1 MEKKLNLELQKQR
14 LNYLISIL
22 LKETEYQI
30 QIPEDLSKKHFI
42 YKSLCN
48 MREPEPLP
56 KDIIIKENEY
66 LQERLKTFT
75 LTRINEIQPLIF
87 THPFL
92 SSSKKIKNLK
102 NICLW
107 KGDITKLQID
117 AIVNAGNSKGLGCFV
132 PTHVCI
138 DNQIHSEAGTGLK
151 LECYEYMKKIGRDLY
166 DGEAMITNGYN
177 LPCKKVIQTVGPC
190 LEEFQ
195 GGKPTQEQIKSL
207 SKCYINCLK
216 LLVQNNLCSIA
227 FPAISTGL
235 FGFPKVLAAKIA
247 ICNIDEFL
255 NGLETTKKDKIKVVI
270 NVYDESNL
278 KIYEDV
284 IINEFSK

>member
-1 MEKKLNLELQKQR
+1 METLSNTETQKQR

-22 LKETEYQI
+22 LSETNYKI
-30 QIPEDLSKKHFI
+30 KIPENLNEKHYI

-48 MREPEPLP
+48 MRSPNPLP
-56 KDIIIKENEY
+56 KEFISTENAY
-66 LQERLKTFT
+66 LQDRLKSFP
-75 LTRINEIQPLIF
+75 LTNINQIQPLII

-92 SSSKKIKNLK
+92 SESKKIKNLK

-117 AIVNAGNSKGLGCFV
+117 AIVNAGNNEGLGCFV

-138 DNQIHSEAGTGLK
+138 DNQIHSEAGTGLR
-151 LECYEYMKKIGRDLY
+151 LECYEYMKKINRVLL
-166 DGEAMITNGYN
+166 DGEAMITNAYN

-190 LEEFQ
+190 LDQ
-195 GGKPTQEQIKSL
+195 NQENPNQIQVKSL
-207 SKCYINCLK
+207 GECYINSLK

-235 FGFPKVLAAKIA
+235 FGFPKLLAAKIA
-247 ICNIDEFL
+247 IGKIDEFIS
-255 NGLETTKKDKIKVVI
+255 GLDNSYKDKIKVVI
-270 NVYDESNL
+270 NVYDDNNL
-278 KIYEDV
+278 KVYENV
-284 IINEFSK
+284 IIKEFYK

>member
-1 MEKKLNLELQKQR
+1 METLSNTETQKQR

-22 LKETEYQI
+22 LSETNYKI
-30 QIPEDLSKKHFI
+30 KIPENLNEKHYI

-48 MREPEPLP
+48 MRSPNPLP
-56 KDIIIKENEY
+56 KEFITTENAY
-66 LQERLKTFT
+66 LQDRLKSFP
-75 LTRINEIQPLIF
+75 LTNINQIQPLII

-92 SSSKKIKNLK
+92 SESKKIKNLK

-117 AIVNAGNSKGLGCFV
+117 AIVNAGNNEGLGCFV

-138 DNQIHSEAGTGLK
+138 DNQIHSEAGTGLR
-151 LECYEYMKKIGRDLY
+151 LECYEYMKKINRVLL
-166 DGEAMITNGYN
+166 DGEAMITNAYN

-190 LEEFQ
+190 LEQ
-195 GGKPTQEQIKSL
+195 NQENPNQIQVKSL
-207 SKCYINCLK
+207 GECYVNSLK

-235 FGFPKVLAAKIA
+235 FGFPKLLAAKIA
-247 ICNIDEFL
+247 IGKIDEFIS
-255 NGLETTKKDKIKVVI
+255 GLDNSYKDKIKVVI
-270 NVYDESNL
+270 NVYDDNNL
-278 KIYEDV
+278 KVYENV
-284 IINEFSK
+284 IIKEFYK

>member
-1 MEKKLNLELQKQR
+1 METLSNTETQKQR

-22 LKETEYQI
+22 LSETNYKI
-30 QIPEDLSKKHFI
+30 KIPENLNEKHYI

-48 MREPEPLP
+48 MRSPNPLP
-56 KDIIIKENEY
+56 KEFISTENAY
-66 LQERLKTFT
+66 LQDRLKSFP
-75 LTRINEIQPLIF
+75 LTNINQIQPLIL

-92 SSSKKIKNLK
+92 SETNKIKNLK

-117 AIVNAGNSKGLGCFV
+117 AIVNAGNNEGLGCFV

-138 DNQIHSEAGTGLK
+138 DNQIHSEAGTGLR
-151 LECYEYMKKIGRDLY
+151 LECYEYMKKINRVLY

-190 LEEFQ
+190 LEQ
-195 GGKPTQEQIKSL
+195 NQTNPSQIQIKSL
-207 SKCYINCLK
+207 GECYINSLK
-216 LLVQNNLCSIA
+216 LLVQNNLNSIA

-235 FGFPKVLAAKIA
+235 FGFPKFLAAKIA
-247 ICNIDEFL
+247 ISKIDEFIS
-255 NGLETTKKDKIKVVI
+255 GLDDNHKDSIKVVI
-270 NVYDESNL
+270 NVYDDNNL
-278 KIYEDV
+278 KVYENV
-284 IINEFSK
+284 IIKEFYK

>member
-1 MEKKLNLELQKQR
+1 MEKNPNVETQKKR

-22 LKETEYQI
+22 LSETNYQI
-30 QIPEDLSKKHFI
+30 KIPDNLNEKHYI

-48 MREPEPLP
+48 MRSPNPLP
-56 KDIIIKENEY
+56 QEFITTENAY
-66 LQERLKTFT
+66 LQDRLKSFP
-75 LTRINEIQPLIF
+75 LTNINEIQPLIL

-92 SSSKKIKNLK
+92 SETNKIKNLK

-117 AIVNAGNSKGLGCFV
+117 AIVNAGNNEGLGCFV

-138 DNQIHSEAGTGLK
+138 DNQIHSEAGTGLR
-151 LECYEYMKKIGRDLY
+151 LECYEYMKKINRVLY

-190 LEEFQ
+190 LEQ
-195 GGKPTQEQIKSL
+195 NQTNPSQIQIKSL
-207 SKCYINCLK
+207 GECYINSLK
-216 LLVQNNLCSIA
+216 LLIQNNLNSIA

-235 FGFPKVLAAKIA
+235 FGFPKFLAAKIA
-247 ICNIDEFL
+247 ISKIDEFIS
-255 NGLETTKKDKIKVVI
+255 GLDNNHKDNIKVVI
-270 NVYDESNL
+270 NVYDDNNL
-278 KIYEDV
+278 KVYENV
-284 IINEFSK
+284 IIKEFYK

>member
-1 MEKKLNLELQKQR
+1 MEKSNIEKQKQR

-22 LKETEYQI
+22 ISETEYKI
-30 QIPEDLSKKHFI
+30 KIPDELKQKHMI

-48 MREPEPLP
+48 MRSPNPLP
-56 KDIIIKENEY
+56 DEFIKTENDY

-75 LTRINEIQPLIF
+75 LTNISQIQPLIN

-92 SSSKKIKNLK
+92 SETKKISNLK

-117 AIVNAGNSKGLGCFV
+117 AIVNAGNNEGLGCFQ

-138 DNQIHSEAGTGLK
+138 DNQIHSEAGTGLR
-151 LECYEYMKKIGRDLY
+151 LECYEYMKKINRVLY
-166 DGEAMITNGYN
+166 DGEAMITNAYN

-190 LEEFQ
+190 IKSGE
-195 GGKPTQEQIKSL
+195 KPTSDEIKDL
-207 SKCYINCLK
+207 GNCYINSLK
-216 LLVQNNLCSIA
+216 LLIDNNLNSIA

-235 FGFPKVLAAKIA
+235 FGFPKMLAAKIA
-247 ICNIDEFL
+247 ISKIDQFISK
-255 NGLETTKKDKIKVVI
+255 LENKYKENIKVVI
-270 NVYDESNL
+270 NVYDDSNL

-284 IINEFSK
+284 IKEEFYK

>member
-1 MEKKLNLELQKQR
+1 METLSNTETQKQR

-22 LKETEYQI
+22 LSETNYKI
-30 QIPEDLSKKHFI
+30 KIPENLNEKHYI

-48 MREPEPLP
+48 MRSPNPLP
-56 KDIIIKENEY
+56 KEFISTENAY
-66 LQERLKTFT
+66 LQDRLKSFP
-75 LTRINEIQPLIF
+75 LTNINQIQPLII

-92 SSSKKIKNLK
+92 SESKKIKNLK

-117 AIVNAGNSKGLGCFV
+117 AIVNAGNNEGLGCFV

-138 DNQIHSEAGTGLK
+138 DNQIHSEAGTGLR
-151 LECYEYMKKIGRDLY
+151 LECYEYMKKINRVLL
-166 DGEAMITNGYN
+166 DGEAMITNAYN

-190 LEEFQ
+190 LDQ
-195 GGKPTQEQIKSL
+195 NQENPNQIQVKSL
-207 SKCYINCLK
+207 GECYVNSLK

-235 FGFPKVLAAKIA
+235 FGFPKLLAAKIA
-247 ICNIDEFL
+247 IGKIDEFIS
-255 NGLETTKKDKIKVVI
+255 GLDNSYKDKIKVVI
-270 NVYDESNL
+270 NVYDDNNL
-278 KIYEDV
+278 KVYENV
-284 IINEFSK
+284 IIKEFYK